1 MLLSEKAK
9 KVFLSDFRITGT
21 ATISIC
27 LLLSL
32 LTQGCGQ
39 DETAPAQTADTIHT
53 LDVATE
59 PVNLMYGLVP
69 DTFIPEAGRIGRNQ
83 LISDLFLTRG
93 FSYPEIDRILSN
105 SQGTFNAR
113 KVRSGSNYTFFW
125 SSDTAKRPSFLVY
138 EHDNTLSHIFRLT
151 EEPGVLDYNHE
162 TTREVKFVDGV
173 IETSLWGAMVAAGA
187 NPMLAVE
194 LSEIYAWTIDFFG
207 LQRGDRFRVLYEEA
221 FTAGKSAGITTIYGS
236 IFTHGG
242 REIVAIPFM
251 QDSVVTYFDE
261 DGNSLKKAF
270 LKAPLVYS
278 RISSGFSSGRLHPIL
293 KIVRPHHGVDY
304 AAPIGT
310 PVVAIGDGRIISTAY
325 EAGAGRIVRI
335 RHNSVYSTAY
345 LHLASFGKGIVAG
358 AYVKQGD
365 VIGYVGSSGLST
377 GPHLDFRF
385 YKNGSPVNPLK
396 VESPPVEPVSEENM
410 ERYRKVRDGVRAII
424 TNYSVST
431 TGVCQ

>member
-1 MLLSEKAK
+1 MRIPKSGYRIGGAALLSVCLLFLLLTKACS
-9 KVFLSDFRITGT
+9 LNEGT
-21 ATISIC
+21 AVTIAGSNDT
-27 LLLSL
+27 LS
-32 LTQGCGQ
+32 
-39 DETAPAQTADTIHT
+39 
-53 LDVATE
+53 VAHE
-59 PVNLMYGLVP
+59 PVNLLYDLVP

-83 LISDLFLTRG
+83 LLSSLLLDKG

-105 SQGTFNAR
+105 STGTFNAK

-125 SSDTAKRPSFLVY
+125 SSDTASRPSFMVY
-138 EHDNTLSHIFRLT
+138 EHDNTLSHIFRLSG
-151 EEPGVLDYNHE
+151 EPGIIDYNHQ
-162 TTREVKFVDGV
+162 TTREVKYVEGI
-173 IETSLWGAMVAAGA
+173 IESSLWGAMVAAGG

-194 LSEIYAWTIDFFG
+194 LSEIYAWTVDFFG
-207 LQRGDRFRVLYEEA
+207 LQRGDQFKILYEEA
-221 FTAGKSAGITTIYGS
+221 FTGGKSAGITMIYGS
-236 IFTHGG
+236 VFTHSGK
-242 REIVAIPFM
+242 EIVAIPFV
-251 QDSVVTYFDE
+251 QDSIVSYFDE

-270 LKAPLVYS
+270 LKAPLRYS

-310 PVVAIGDGRIISTAY
+310 PVVSIGDGRIISTGY

-345 LHLASFGKGIVAG
+345 LHLASFAKGIVAG

-385 YKNGSPVNPLK
+385 YRNGSPVNPLR

-410 ERYRKVRDGVRAII
+410 ERYQKTRDVVRSII
-424 TNYSVST
+424 TNYSLT
-431 TGVCQ
+431 LEGPGQ

>member
-1 MLLSEKAK
+1 MRTPKSG
-9 KVFLSDFRITGT
+9 FRIAGT
-21 ATISIC
+21 AVISVC
-27 LLLSL
+27 LLLPL
-32 LTQGCGQ
+32 LTQACSLNESTSVNTQG
-39 DETAPAQTADTIHT
+39 TSDT
-53 LDVATE
+53 LSVATE
-59 PVNLMYGLVP
+59 PANLLYGLVP

-83 LISDLFLTRG
+83 LLSSLFLDKG

-105 SQGTFNAR
+105 SSGTFNAR

-125 SSDTAKRPSFLVY
+125 SSDTASRPSFLVY
-138 EHDNTLSHIFRLT
+138 EHDNTLSHIFSLGR
-151 EEPGVLDYNHE
+151 EPGIIDYNHK
-162 TTREVKFVDGV
+162 TTREVKFVEGV
-173 IETSLWGAMVAAGA
+173 IESSLWGAMVAAGG

-207 LQRGDRFRVLYEEA
+207 LQKGDKFKILYEEA
-221 FTAGKSAGITTIYGS
+221 YTGGKSAGITMIYGS
-236 IFTHGG
+236 IFTHAG
-242 REIVAIPFM
+242 REIVAIPFV
-251 QDSVVTYFDE
+251 QDSVVSYFDE

-270 LKAPLVYS
+270 LKAPLRYS
-278 RISSGFSSGRLHPIL
+278 RISSGFSSARLHPIL

-310 PVVAIGDGRIISTAY
+310 PVVSIGDGRITSTAY

-345 LHLASFGKGIVAG
+345 LHLASFAKGIVAG

-385 YKNGSPVNPLK
+385 YRNGSPVNPLR
-396 VESPPVEPVSEENM
+396 VESPPVEPVSRENM
-410 ERYRKVRDGVRAII
+410 ERYLKTRDVVRSIL
-424 TNYSVST
+424 TNYSMT
-431 TGVCQ
+431 TEGPGQ